1 MRALVI
7 SLATTAGAMAALLYG
22 CDRLEN
28 PQREYVAIT
37 DEVYLGG
44 WVEHPGGW
52 LTLSTGA

>member
-1 MRALVI
+1 
-7 SLATTAGAMAALLYG
+7 MAALLYG